1 VQLRDEAEVVIRAW
15 DAYER
20 NRGAAPV
27 IDYDCHPG
35 SGSVRPASSRL
46 QVFERLSELAAGAD
60 AEPPV
65 ACRIR
70 SDLAYLRALLGE
82 RPALAEYVRQTQG
95 CDPTG
100 WPEEYVADRGSLARE
115 GLGDLGIGW
124 DAEILTA
131 LAQQERPLAAEVA
144 PVAIRE
150 AAADLEPAVREAVG
164 STAPYSLAIE
174 TVDVD
179 AYWAYWLDGAGE
191 NARLRLNL
199 RHAQFTEAQ
208 ARVFALHEILG
219 HALQS
224 ASYSARAATGEVPW
238 VRLLSVHAP
247 YQVVFEGLAQA
258 LPLFITPD
266 DRQLVARVRL
276 AHYTQLVRAEL
287 HLAIN
292 GGATV
297 EQCARHARS
306 RIPFWTDE
314 DIAAA
319 LSDRGV
325 NPQLRSYLWT
335 YPAGID
341 WFVSLAEAGGP
352 IARKVLRAAYRDP
365 LTPSDLEAL
374 WPDGPAVGGNPRA

>member
-1 VQLRDEAEVVIRAW
+1 LRRAPTQSH
-15 DAYER
+15 R
-20 NRGAAPV
+20 SPAA
-27 IDYDCHPG
+27 
-35 SGSVRPASSRL
+35 S
-46 QVFERLSELAAGAD
+46 
-60 AEPPV
+60 
-65 ACRIR
+65 
-70 SDLAYLRALLGE
+70 
-82 RPALAEYVRQTQG
+82 
-95 CDPTG
+95 
-100 WPEEYVADRGSLARE
+100 
-115 GLGDLGIGW
+115 GW
-124 DAEILTA
+124 DAETLTA
-131 LAQQERPLAAEVA
+131 LAQRERPLAAEVA

-179 AYWAYWLDGAGE
+179 AYWAYWLDGAGQ